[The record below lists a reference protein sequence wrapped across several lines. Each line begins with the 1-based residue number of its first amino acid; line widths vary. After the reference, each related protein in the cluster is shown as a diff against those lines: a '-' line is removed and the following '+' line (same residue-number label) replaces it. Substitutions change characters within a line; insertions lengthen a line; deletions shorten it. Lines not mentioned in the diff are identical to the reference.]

1 MTNDDEQT
9 QDEQTLLRDEAV
21 PRGETATHDG
31 NSSRD
36 EAAPSEAV
44 SPREDTAPREDA
56 AARPAHAPAQPTAEL
71 GDVLRLQPRLVPRA
85 DGLYYVS
92 EILAYH
98 DEAFVEAAFAS
109 VLRRAPADDEFRP
122 TLADLRN
129 GAREKIDILRD
140 LARTPEGKRLAASE
154 RIAGLKQSRLTRY
167 LRGLPVVGH
176 LWQLLAAILR
186 LPVALRHQ
194 RQFEAYALAQQQR
207 IADHINAQR
216 WERTEALE
224 RAAAELRLAVADA
237 SAAVSLLSD
246 ALAETSARHA
256 EQQSQLARHVGE
268 VTRQLERAEHGLRE
282 AERRLNEHAA
292 GSEEHGRRL
301 EEHGRRI
308 DAQQEFLVREQ
319 QAVVEAQK
327 AALASAEED
336 LRETTTEQQRE
347 LAALSARVDE
357 LRVAVEAARESVG
370 GKV

>member
-1 MTNDDEQT
+1 MTTGDGQI
-9 QDEQTLLRDEAV
+9 QDEPKSARDETARREGIAARDGV
-21 PRGETATHDG
+21 P
-31 NSSRD
+31 SRED
-36 EAAPSEAV
+36 V
-44 SPREDTAPREDA
+44 SPRAHLPPREEVVPPDDA
-56 AARPAHAPAQPTAEL
+56 AARPGAAPAQSAA
-71 GDVLRLQPRLVPRA
+71 GQVGVLRLQPRLVPRT

-109 VLRRAPADDEFRP
+109 VLGRAPAADEFRH

-140 LARTPEGKRLAASE
+140 LARTPEGKRQAAFE

-167 LRGLPVVGH
+167 ARGLPVVGH
-176 LWQLLAAILR
+176 LWQILGAILR

-207 IADHINAQR
+207 IADHLNAQP
-216 WERTEALE
+216 WERTDALE

-237 SAAVSLLSD
+237 SAAISLLSD

-256 EQQSQLARHVGE
+256 EQQSQLARHIGE
-268 VTRQLERAEHGLRE
+268 VTRQLEQAEHGLRE

-292 GSEEHGRRL
+292 RLEEQGRRLEDHGRRL
-301 EEHGRRI
+301 

-327 AALASAEED
+327 AALASAEEG
-336 LRETTTEQQRE
+336 LRETASEQGRE

-357 LRVAVEAARESVG
+357 LRAAVAAARESVG
-370 GKV
+370 GQV

>member
-1 MTNDDEQT
+1 MTTDAGQT
-9 QDEQTLLRDEAV
+9 QDELSPPRDETTTRDGA
-21 PRGETATHDG
+21 AT
-31 NSSRD
+31 
-36 EAAPSEAV
+36 
-44 SPREDTAPREDA
+44 PRESTAPREDV
-56 AARPAHAPAQPTAEL
+56 APRE
-71 GDVLRLQPRLVPRA
+71 VLRLQPRLMPRA

-109 VLRRAPADDEFRP
+109 VLRRAPAEDEFRH

-140 LARTPEGKRLAASE
+140 LARSAEGKSQVAFD
-154 RIAGLKQSRLTRY
+154 RIAGLRQSRVTQY
-167 LRGLPVVGH
+167 LRGLPVLGH
-176 LWQLLAAILR
+176 LWQILAAIIR

-207 IADHINAQR
+207 IADHLNAPSG
-216 WERTEALE
+216 ERTAAIEHD
-224 RAAAELRLAVADA
+224 AAELRLAVADA
-237 SAAVSLLSD
+237 NAAVSLLSD
-246 ALAETSARHA
+246 ALAETTARHA
-256 EQQSQLARHVGE
+256 EQQSQLARHVGQ
-268 VTRQLERAEHGLRE
+268 VTRQLEQAEHGLRE

-292 GSEEHGRRL
+292 RLEDHGRRL
-301 EEHGRRI
+301 

-336 LRETTTEQQRE
+336 LRETASEQRRE
-347 LAALSARVDE
+347 LDALAARVDE
-357 LRVAVEAARESVG
+357 LRAAVAAARAFGG